1 MLWIFI
7 FLISERGLRLGGYDG
22 YMQYEE
28 EENGVNVL
36 VVNSP
41 DISAL
46 PPVRNLVSVLA
57 ENGHNVTI
65 LTRNKNNIYFTDT
78 NKIRIIP
85 LPENKYTGF
94 LRIFNYLKRAVFI
107 RHTVDKEMPNNDILW
122 TTTDSTVRE
131 LKGRVLKYKHIMQLM
146 ELVEDI
152 PEIQPFQFKNV
163 NLKKYAQRAYKV
175 VVPEYNRAHIQKT
188 WWDLKETPAILP
200 NKPVDEEIDM
210 SKIPVEALEI
220 INKVKQEKRKIV
232 LYQGVFTTD
241 RKLETYA
248 KFFESLSD
256 EYGFYILGRE
266 SEYRKQLCNQY
277 PYITYLGFLPPPY
290 HLLITKLAYISLLP
304 YAPNKLIHH
313 SILNALYCAPN
324 KIYEY
329 AKYGIPMIGND
340 VPGLALP
347 FDKYGIGSIYHGGG
361 AEEMRTIIEEIEA
374 NYKEMSDNCRKFYAD
389 TDLYK
394 IVENI
399 IS

>member
-1 MLWIFI
+1 M
-7 FLISERGLRLGGYDG
+7 
-22 YMQYEE
+22 
-28 EENGVNVL
+28 NVL
-36 VVNSP
+36 VVNSL
-41 DISAL
+41 DISTF
-46 PPVRNLVSVLA
+46 PPVRNLVLILA
-57 ENGHNVTI
+57 KNGHNVTV
-65 LTRNKNNIYFTDT
+65 LTRNKNNIYFRDT

-85 LPENKYTGF
+85 LPENKYIGV
-94 LRIFNYLKRAVFI
+94 LRILNYLKRVAFI

-131 LKGRVLKYKHIMQLM
+131 LKGRVLRYKHIMQLM

-188 WWDLKETPAILP
+188 WWDLKETPVILP
-200 NKPVDEEIDM
+200 NKPIDEEIDM
-210 SKIPVEALEI
+210 SKIPDEVLEI
-220 INKVKQEKRKIV
+220 INKVKQEKRKII
-232 LYQGVFTTD
+232 LYQGFFGIDRNFELFAEAFKDLSNKIVFC
-241 RKLETYA
+241 L
-248 KFFESLSD
+248 
-256 EYGFYILGRE
+256 LGPDND
-266 SEYRKQLCNQY
+266 YRKKLCNRY
-277 PYITYLGFLPPPY
+277 PNIVYLGYLLPPY
-290 HLLITKLAYISLLP
+290 HLLITQYAYIALLTYLP
-304 YAPNKLIHH
+304 GRTYGNV
-313 SILNALYCAPN
+313 SVLNALYCAPN
-324 KIYEY
+324 KMYEY

-361 AEEMRTIIEEIEA
+361 VEEMRTIIEEIEA
-374 NYKEMSDNCRKFYAD
+374 NYKKMSDNCRKFYAD